1 VATVSSRPARP
12 RISNASPIE
21 IDGGRTDGPDALAR
35 ESASAMGRF
44 FEGFGFRRHLGRTW
58 MTLYLSDEPMTQSH
72 LQTELGL
79 SAGMVSTLLKELV
92 SWGAVR
98 TRTLPA
104 SRQTWYES
112 ETDLLAYVSRI
123 LDRRDLPH
131 VQELDRVVHRVITE
145 LEADDSRAAR
155 RLRRKLEPIRQLA
168 RLYESMASLII
179 RLASGPAGSIRRG
192 IQLVRGLRVEA

>member
-1 VATVSSRPARP
+1 MTSAATIEARGE
-12 RISNASPIE
+12 RS
-21 IDGGRTDGPDALAR
+21 DRTDALAH
-35 ESASAMGRF
+35 EMANAMGRF

-72 LQTELGL
+72 LQAELGL

-145 LEADDSRAAR
+145 LESDDSRAAR

-168 RLYESMASLII
+168 RLYESMATLII
-179 RLASGPAGSIRRG
+179 RLAAGPAGSIRKG
-192 IQLVRGLRVEA
+192 IQLVRGLRVES